1 MKVEQYNNRDIW
13 RDDLLDGGTKSR
25 FIKPY
30 IERRLENFDEFIYA
44 SPRVGYGQL
53 SLSVV
58 CNELKCKSTI
68 FVPKGKT
75 TPITQ
80 KCIELGSKVIQVP
93 MGYLTN
99 LHHKSKKYRDENL
112 NSHLLPFG
120 FDDEEIIND
129 GIEIIKNLCEW
140 NLYDEVWSVISSGVL
155 SRILQG
161 VFTKSKIIGVR
172 IGHNTTEKEQG
183 RAELKL
189 SPYKFEKPC
198 KKNELP
204 PFQSNL
210 HYDSKGWKP
219 FIKQSKS
226 NSLFWNCGG
235 N

>member
-1 MKVEQYNNRDIW
+1 MLIEKHNDRDVW

-30 IERRLENFDEFIYA
+30 IERRLENYDEFIYC

-53 SLSVV
+53 ALSIV
-58 CNELKCKSTI
+58 CNQLKCKSTI
-68 FVPKGKT
+68 FVPKGNT

-80 KCIELGSKVIQVP
+80 KCIDLGSKIVQVP
-93 MGYLTN
+93 MGYLSN
-99 LHHKSKKYRDENL
+99 LHYKSKKYNEENH
-112 NSHLLPFG
+112 NTHLLPFG
-120 FDDEEIIND
+120 FDCDEIIED
-129 GIEIIKNLCEW
+129 GVEVLKSLNNW
-140 NLYDEVWSVISSGVL
+140 KDYDEVWSVISSGVL

-161 VFTKSKIIGVR
+161 VFLKSKIIGIR
-172 IGHNTTEKEQG
+172 IGHNTTEEERG

-198 KKNELP
+198 KKTEIP
-204 PFQSNL
+204 PFPSNL

-219 FIKQSKS
+219 FIEQSKS
-226 NSLFWNCGG
+226 NSLYWNCGG

>member
-1 MKVEQYNNRDIW
+1 MIEEINNRDIW
-13 RDDLLDGGTKSR
+13 RDDLNHGGTKTR
-25 FIKPY
+25 FIKRS
-30 IERRLENFDEFIYA
+30 IERRRENFDEFVYA
-44 SPRVGYGQL
+44 SPRVGYGQF

-58 CNELKCKSTI
+58 CNQLGCKSTI

-80 KCIELGSKVIQVP
+80 KCIELGSNVIQVP
-93 MGYLTN
+93 MGYLSN
-99 LHHKSKKYRDENL
+99 LHYKSKRYSEENL

-120 FDDEEIIND
+120 FDCDEIIND
-129 GIEIIKNLCEW
+129 GIEIIKSLKEW
-140 NLYDEVWSVISSGVL
+140 DDYDEVWSVISSGVL

-161 VFTKSKIIGVR
+161 VFPSSKIIGIR

-183 RAELKL
+183 RAELKQ

-198 KKNELP
+198 KKKELP
-204 PFQSNL
+204 PFPSNL

-219 FIKQSKS
+219 FIEQSKP

>member
-1 MKVEQYNNRDIW
+1 MKIECVENRDVW

-25 FIKPY
+25 FLKPY
-30 IERRLENFDEFIYA
+30 IQRRLDKYHEFIYC

-53 SLSVV
+53 ALSIV
-58 CNELKCKSTI
+58 CNELECKSTI
-68 FVPKGKT
+68 FVPKGNT

-80 KCIELGSKVIQVP
+80 KCIELGSNVIQVP
-93 MGYLTN
+93 MGYLSN
-99 LHHKSKKYRDENL
+99 LHHKSNRYNEENI

-120 FDDEEIIND
+120 FDCDEIIQD
-129 GIEIIKNLCEW
+129 GVDVLNSLHTWKD
-140 NLYDEVWSVISSGVL
+140 YDEVWSVISSGVL

-183 RAELKL
+183 RAHLKL

-198 KKNELP
+198 KKTELP
-204 PFQSNL
+204 PFSSNH

-219 FIKQSKS
+219 FIEQSKT